1 MHSCTYNTHQS
12 PLRTDGEWHGPWV
25 IMGFRGNRNP
35 TWMAGQVAFAPTWA
49 SESRT
54 ITHERADAADGIMRG
69 RGWTEMDGAL
79 WKRRG
84 AGWREMWTT
93 EPQQQNLTQVPAA
106 GWVRMVDAVCTGT
119 GLSRTETG
127 IRAAG
132 PTTGS
137 TEEAR
142 PALKSVTRARQ
153 RSACCSYD
161 VLPTLLKS
169 CTVPLRARMR
179 CCAVVDHRGSAAR
192 ADNSATT
199 ASTLSTPPH
208 PARCCSAPSG

>member
-1 MHSCTYNTHQS
+1 MISVLMLLMGSCMAEDGRRWMAHSGS
-12 PLRTDGEWHGPWV
+12 GEGRDGEKCG
-25 IMGFRGNRNP
+25 
-35 TWMAGQVAFAPTWA
+35 
-49 SESRT
+49 
-54 ITHERADAADGIMRG
+54 
-69 RGWTEMDGAL
+69 
-79 WKRRG
+79 
-84 AGWREMWTT
+84 
-93 EPQQQNLTQVPAA
+93 QQNLTQAPPRR
-106 GWVRMVDAVCTGT
+106 GWVQMADVVCTGT

-132 PTTGS
+132 HTTGS